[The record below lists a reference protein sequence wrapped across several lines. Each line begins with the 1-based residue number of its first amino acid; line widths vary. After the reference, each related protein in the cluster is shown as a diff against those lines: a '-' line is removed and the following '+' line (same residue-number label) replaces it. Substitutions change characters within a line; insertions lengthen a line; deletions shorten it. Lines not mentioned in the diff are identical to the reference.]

1 MDYEVLSQRFVLLLL
16 AFYHYSAVKVR
27 GPFLRAGSI
36 LPPALFSVK
45 GSQLREQKTPPKI
58 LLELSVLLPRIPALQ
73 LRVCVL
79 SVLSICRYGAKS
91 FGLNLHNY
99 IA

>member
-1 MDYEVLSQRFVLLLL
+1 L
-16 AFYHYSAVKVR
+16 AFYHYSTVKVR

-58 LLELSVLLPRIPALQ
+58 QFEFSVLLQRIPALL

-79 SVLSICRYGAKS
+79 YVL
-91 FGLNLHNY
+91 
-99 IA
+99 